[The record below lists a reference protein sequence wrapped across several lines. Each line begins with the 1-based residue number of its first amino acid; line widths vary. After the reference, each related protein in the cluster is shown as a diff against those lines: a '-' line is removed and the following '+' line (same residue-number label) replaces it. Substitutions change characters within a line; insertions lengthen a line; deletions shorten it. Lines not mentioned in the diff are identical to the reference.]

1 MLQFDPPSTLTLA
14 QVLYVVLAGFLAG
27 GGIVAWVTVWQ
38 RRKHGPA
45 EVRKLDAEARS
56 IVLRDDLAVGAT
68 LAGLIKDVAQATAEL
83 REMRKERIEW
93 ERRAEK
99 ILEQL
104 SECQD
109 ELKAAREANKQLQIR
124 YDKKDHEL
132 KVAMRILAEHKI
144 SYSEGDHLK
153 NLTITD
159 PVTD

>member
-109 ELKAAREANKQLQIR
+109 ELKAQREANKQLQIR

-144 SYSEGDHLK
+144 SYSEGDGLR
-153 NLTITD
+153 NLVENPIK
-159 PVTD
+159 P